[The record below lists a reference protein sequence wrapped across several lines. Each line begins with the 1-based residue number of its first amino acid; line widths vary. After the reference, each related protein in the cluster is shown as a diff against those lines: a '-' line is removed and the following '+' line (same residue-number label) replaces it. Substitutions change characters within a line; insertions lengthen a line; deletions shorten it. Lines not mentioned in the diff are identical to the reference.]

1 MNIYSNSL
9 PPLANGLSDTLTS
22 PRLTDPKD
30 SVETPS
36 IEAERDAELR
46 QSATDFETAFIAQ
59 MLKFSGL
66 TEALTSG
73 GGEDVAAFTDFYI
86 ESFAEEIVE
95 SGGFGLAD
103 RFYEK
108 LKQQAQGREPEI
120 ANVPLQSAVENITP
134 NFAPNSAPNSTVSE
148 D

>member
-9 PPLANGLSDTLTS
+9 PVVANVLSDII
-22 PRLTDPKD
+22 PKEPL
-30 SVETPS
+30 SETKQS
-36 IEAERDAELR
+36 GDKSAIDTERDAQLR
-46 QSATDFETAFIAQ
+46 QSSIDFETAFIAQ

-108 LKQQAQGREPEI
+108 LKLQSEGRDPEI
-120 ANVPLQSAVENITP
+120 ANVPPQSAVQN
-134 NFAPNSAPNSTVSE
+134 NVLNSVLSE

>member
-9 PPLANGLSDTLTS
+9 PVVANVLSDVVT
-22 PRLTDPKD
+22 KE
-30 SVETPS
+30 SVSDTKQNHEVAS
-36 IEAERDAELR
+36 IDAERDAKLR
-46 QSATDFETAFIAQ
+46 QSSIDFETAFIAQ

-108 LKQQAQGREPEI
+108 LKLQSQGRDPEI
-120 ANVPLQSAVENITP
+120 ANVPPQSAVEN
-134 NFAPNSAPNSTVSE
+134 NGLNSVPSE